1 MTLRRKIV
9 ALTLCLLLLF
19 AMTAAASVLL
29 QSKISGHFSDEVD
42 DYLPLNATVAT
53 IDVFT
58 DRYEL
63 DLRRLAAVLRDAGP
77 AADLRD
83 AAPAAAEIAQRG
95 EVERLREAE
104 LLTTTFQKAE
114 AQLDRVVQDPGE
126 SVEKRVAMA
135 DIRGRFGYM
144 KRALPNFIDVGRRM
158 SEALGAGRVDEA
170 RQIAAEF
177 APYRSLF
184 GDDLTAVRDELAAL
198 TASAAEESYRLHRG
212 LIILEIAMLGLAS
225 FIGLGLSLI
234 VSNRMMAGLQRLIEG
249 TRRIQ
254 DGNGYEVLPVMSND
268 EIGKLTVAFNRMVED
283 LRAKDRIEETFGK
296 FVDPRIVANLIDP
309 AGGKDLAERQVAT
322 VFFSDIK
329 GFSGLGELLTATTLV
344 KLLNIYFS
352 EMTTLI
358 HARNGIIDKFVG
370 DGLMAF
376 WTAPFSRGDSHAS
389 DACLAALAQQHA
401 VAELRERL
409 SDVLG
414 LRRDLPE
421 FSVRMGLA
429 TGDLVVGTIGAP
441 DARSFTVIGDTV
453 NLASRLEGANNTYET
468 SILVDEE
475 TFQLAQNDVEGREI
489 DFVTVLGKLEPVR
502 VYQIMA
508 PAGCLSAA
516 EQELRGLF
524 AEGLAAYRARDWE
537 RSERLF
543 TQCLA
548 VMPTD
553 GPATVFRRRVQFPRS
568 EALSADWDGVW
579 RLTDK

>member
-29 QSKISGHFSDEVD
+29 QSKISEQFSGVVD
-42 DYLPLNATVAT
+42 DYLPLNAAVAT
-53 IDVFT
+53 VDVFT

-63 DLRRLAAVLRDAGP
+63 DLRRLAADLRDAG
-77 AADLRD
+77 AG
-83 AAPAAAEIAQRG
+83 AAAIAQQG
-95 EVERLREAE
+95 EAERLSEARV
-104 LLTTTFQKAE
+104 LTATFEKTE
-114 AQLDRVVQDPGE
+114 AQLDQVVQD
-126 SVEKRVAMA
+126 SRQTVEKRVAMA

-144 KRALPNFIDVGRRM
+144 KRALPNFIEVGRRM
-158 SEALGAGRVDEA
+158 SEALGAGRAEEA
-170 RQIAAEF
+170 GHIAAEF

-184 GDDLTAVRDELAAL
+184 GEDLTAVRDQLATL
-198 TASAAEESYRLHRG
+198 TVGATGEAYRLHRG
-212 LIILEIAMLGLAS
+212 LIILEMVMLGLAS
-225 FIGLGLSLI
+225 LTGLGLSLI
-234 VSNRMMAGLQRLIEG
+234 VSNRMMAGLERLIEG
-249 TRRIQ
+249 TRQIQ
-254 DGNGYEVLPVMSND
+254 DGHGYEILPVTSND

-283 LRAKDRIEETFGK
+283 LRAKDRVKETFGK

-344 KLLNIYFS
+344 KLLNTYFS

-376 WTAPFSRGDSHAS
+376 WTAPFSRGESHAT

-401 VAELRERL
+401 VEKLRKHL

-441 DARSFTVIGDTV
+441 NARSFTVIGDTV
-453 NLASRLEGANNTYET
+453 NLASRLEGANNAYAT
-468 SILVDEE
+468 SILVDEG

-489 DFVTVLGKLEPVR
+489 DFLTVLGKLEPVR

-516 EQELRGLF
+516 ENELRGLF
-524 AEGLAAYRARDWE
+524 SEALAAYRARDWD
-537 RSERLF
+537 RSDQHF
-543 TQCLA
+543 AQCLA
-548 VMPTD
+548 VVPND
-553 GPATVFRRRVQFPRS
+553 GPAAVFRRRIEFLRGQ
-568 EALSADWDGVW
+568 ALPPDWDGVW
-579 RLTDK
+579 QLTEK

>member
-29 QSKISGHFSDEVD
+29 QSKISEQFSGVVD
-42 DYLPLNATVAT
+42 DYLPLNAAVAT
-53 IDVFT
+53 VDVFT

-63 DLRRLAAVLRDAGP
+63 DLRRLAADLRDAG
-77 AADLRD
+77 AG
-83 AAPAAAEIAQRG
+83 AAAIAQQG
-95 EVERLREAE
+95 EAERLSEARV
-104 LLTTTFQKAE
+104 LTATFEKTE
-114 AQLDRVVQDPGE
+114 AQLDQVVQD
-126 SVEKRVAMA
+126 SRQTVEKRVAMA

-144 KRALPNFIDVGRRM
+144 KRALPNFIEVGRRM
-158 SEALGAGRVDEA
+158 SEALGAGRAEEA
-170 RQIAAEF
+170 GHIAAEF

-184 GDDLTAVRDELAAL
+184 GEDLTAVRDQLATL
-198 TASAAEESYRLHRG
+198 TVGATGEAYRLHRG
-212 LIILEIAMLGLAS
+212 LIILEMVMLGLAS
-225 FIGLGLSLI
+225 LTGLGLSLI
-234 VSNRMMAGLQRLIEG
+234 VSNRMMAGLERLIEG
-249 TRRIQ
+249 TRQIQ
-254 DGNGYEVLPVMSND
+254 DGHGYEILPVTSND

-283 LRAKDRIEETFGK
+283 LRAKDRVKETFGK

-344 KLLNIYFS
+344 KLLNTYFS

-401 VAELRERL
+401 VEKLRKHL

-441 DARSFTVIGDTV
+441 NARSFTVIGDTV
-453 NLASRLEGANNTYET
+453 NLASRLEGANNAYAT
-468 SILVDEE
+468 SILVDEG

-489 DFVTVLGKLEPVR
+489 DFLTVLGKLEPVR

-516 EQELRGLF
+516 ENELRGLF
-524 AEGLAAYRARDWE
+524 AEALAAYRARDWD
-537 RSERLF
+537 RSDQHF
-543 TQCLA
+543 AQCLA
-548 VMPTD
+548 VVPND
-553 GPATVFRRRVQFPRS
+553 GPAAVFRRRIEFLRGQ
-568 EALSADWDGVW
+568 ALPPDWDGVW
-579 RLTDK
+579 QLTEK

>member
-29 QSKISGHFSDEVD
+29 QSKISEQFSGVVD
-42 DYLPLNATVAT
+42 DYLPLNAAVAT
-53 IDVFT
+53 VDVFT

-63 DLRRLAAVLRDAGP
+63 DLRRLAADLRDAG
-77 AADLRD
+77 AG
-83 AAPAAAEIAQRG
+83 AAAIAQQG
-95 EVERLREAE
+95 EAERLSEARV
-104 LLTTTFQKAE
+104 LTATFEKTE
-114 AQLDRVVQDPGE
+114 AQLDQVVQD
-126 SVEKRVAMA
+126 SRQTVEKRVAMA

-144 KRALPNFIDVGRRM
+144 KRALPNFIEVGRRM
-158 SEALGAGRVDEA
+158 SEALGAGRAEEA
-170 RQIAAEF
+170 GHIAAEF

-184 GDDLTAVRDELAAL
+184 GEDLTAVRDQLATL
-198 TASAAEESYRLHRG
+198 TVGATGEAYRLHRG
-212 LIILEIAMLGLAS
+212 LIILEMVMLGLAS
-225 FIGLGLSLI
+225 LTGLGLSLI
-234 VSNRMMAGLQRLIEG
+234 VSNRMMAGLERLIEG

-254 DGNGYEVLPVMSND
+254 DGHDYEALPVTSND

-283 LRAKDRIEETFGK
+283 LRAKDRIKETFGK

-344 KLLNIYFS
+344 KLLNTYFS

-376 WTAPFSRGDSHAS
+376 WTAPFSRGESHAT

-401 VAELRERL
+401 VEKLRKHL

-441 DARSFTVIGDTV
+441 NARSFTVIGDTV
-453 NLASRLEGANNTYET
+453 NLASRLEGANNAYAK
-468 SILVDEE
+468 SILVDEG

-489 DFVTVLGKLEPVR
+489 DFLTVLGKLEPVR

-516 EQELRGLF
+516 ENELRGLF
-524 AEGLAAYRARDWE
+524 AEALAAYRARDWD
-537 RSERLF
+537 RSDQHF

-548 VMPTD
+548 VVPND
-553 GPATVFRRRVQFPRS
+553 GPAAVFRRRIEFLRGQ
-568 EALSADWDGVW
+568 ALPPDWDGVW
-579 RLTDK
+579 QLTEK